1 MTPNVDNVKITLN
14 MVKYWLGGDIDE
26 AVETLRDIANSSHN
40 GYKPWTPDILYNNII
55 ESWKERPEDWKEW
68 LSGDELQNQ
77 RRVFEKDIVQHNETF

>member
-1 MTPNVDNVKITLN
+1 MTQNVKNIKITLD
-14 MVKYWLGGDIDE
+14 MVRYWLGWSENEG
-26 AVETLRDIANSSHN
+26 AKTLRDIANSKN
-40 GYKPWTPDILYNNII
+40 EDKPWPPDILYNNII

>member
-40 GYKPWTPDILYNNII
+40 GYKPWTPDMLYNDII
-55 ESWKERPEDWKEW
+55 KTWEDDSIHVRIIKNKRESR
-68 LSGDELQNQ
+68 
-77 RRVFEKDIVQHNETF
+77 

>member
-1 MTPNVDNVKITLN
+1 MTHNFKNIKITLD
-14 MVKYWLGGDIDE
+14 MVRYWLGWSENEG
-26 AVETLRDIANSSHN
+26 AKTLRDIANSKN
-40 GYKPWTPDILYNNII
+40 EDKTWTPDILYNNII

>member
-1 MTPNVDNVKITLN
+1 MTQNVKNIKITLD
-14 MVKYWLGGDIDE
+14 MVRYWLGWSENEG
-26 AVETLRDIANSSHN
+26 AKTLRDIANSKN
-40 GYKPWTPDILYNNII
+40 EDKPWTPDILYNNII